1 MAYKVLA
8 TLGFFRFHAIVG
20 DFKAVLRRR
29 RESAE
34 ISLFCSALPCKVSG
48 RTAVTTS
55 PLFLQKNRARHTCP
69 ISSFHQLSSLFLSLQ
84 ISPNSVHC
92 RWFGFLLGF
101 APQIATR
108 GVFGG
113 LRRSFARLLH
123 GGYHLA
129 VELLEAALGIGETIL
144 RYDAVEDGEHLRFLE
159 LDRIGRILVA
169 DPLVRIGRV
178 LHEYIVAE
186 LQLLLGF
193 EQSRFDLHASDGER
207 CHDRF
212 RKILRRVSL

>member
-1 MAYKVLA
+1 M
-8 TLGFFRFHAIVG
+8 
-20 DFKAVLRRR
+20 
-29 RESAE
+29 
-34 ISLFCSALPCKVSG
+34 
-48 RTAVTTS
+48 
-55 PLFLQKNRARHTCP
+55 
-69 ISSFHQLSSLFLSLQ
+69 
-84 ISPNSVHC
+84 
-92 RWFGFLLGF
+92 LGF

-113 LRRSFARLLH
+113 LRWLFARLLH

-129 VELLEAALGIGETIL
+129 VKLLEAALGIGETVL

-169 DPLVRIGRV
+169 DPLVGIGRV

-193 EQSRFDLHASDGER
+193 EQSCFNFYSSDRE
-207 CHDRF
+207 
-212 RKILRRVSL
+212 